1 MPQAITVL
9 EELQSFLLIEGSKD
23 RQSIFSQYGDTS
35 VGLYIGDK
43 VVPSSVANVVIEALV
58 KRLRESGMP
67 RRLGVQLC
75 GDGRN
80 SDYTSGI
87 MIDTKPGPASLI
99 NAQVA
104 VSGWSNAT
112 CIDGFQHS
120 SNFGSFLIETI
131 KKDTA
136 VSRPSNSTAPK
147 LSKRAECRTIQDKS
161 GDGCGDLA
169 ERCGIKAADF
179 TKYNSQTKNLCS
191 TLIDGQHV
199 CCSSGD
205 LPDFR
210 PKPKPDGSCATYTVE
225 SGDFCNKIAAENSLK
240 VEDIESFNKN
250 TWGWSGCKL
259 LFDKAVICLSKGD
272 PPMPNSIA
280 NAECGPQKPGT
291 KKPENGKDLA
301 DLNPCPL
308 NACCNIW
315 GQCGVTADFCKN
327 TTLGAPGTAK
337 PGTNGCI
344 SNCGTDIVNNKS
356 PPSSFMSVGYFEAWN
371 QDRPCLWM
379 DVSELKKR
387 SELTHVHFSFARL
400 TDSFEVDVSHVSYQ
414 FNKFKKLKGPKRI
427 LAFGGWVDST
437 HPTKYHILR
446 NAVKMENRLQVAK
459 NIVAFIK
466 KHDLDGVDIDWE
478 YPGAPDIPDIPK
490 ADEEDGKNYLGL
502 LTLLKGQLGGLS
514 LSIAA
519 PASFW
524 YLKPYPINNIAKVVD
539 YIIYMT
545 YDLHGQWDYDN
556 KWASPGCPKGN
567 YLRSHVNLTET
578 MGALAMITKAGV
590 PSTKVIVGVTSYGR
604 SFKMAKKGCVGPR
617 YTFLGSSTESLA
629 RKGVCTGE
637 SGYISNAEIDNIANK
652 QATWWIDES
661 DSDILV
667 YNDTELV
674 AYMSDST
681 KKRRISKYQGLN
693 FGGVTDWAVD
703 LQKFGKLEDSNLIE
717 IIDKDGKCKWK
728 TKDGFSCLDK
738 AVIESDMNPQ
748 DRWNGVSMG
757 ASRKTNARIPGTQDL
772 PATLSSTLSLAYIL
786 LWQTVDKAENDMQSK
801 LDQLVET
808 FAPDVDESSEF
819 NLIADFLGIAVGMFA
834 APFFNKIMKT
844 KDSPTA
850 DIKDLIANTASWGAT
865 LAKDIQNSKRETP
878 KSKVAGKLSE
888 ISDLWTE
895 SIEAFTEKAFR
906 GDNESVDYIGD
917 LIADGKFNNDEVT
930 FDMSDLRK
938 QLRKV
943 FFAVLIPE
951 AWKVGAGYAPAFVM
965 DSGYDCNAVGPLDY
979 EYIAPSTGEEMGYC
993 YQGRRYYLL
1002 APNGRERN
1010 CDPQVPDGTGGN
1022 PTDCKPN
1029 YFTAPQGIENLDP
1042 KNQDAYDWGGITA
1055 QDLVAGVVEGW
1066 KANKEKNGGR
1076 FLDLTKTSN
1085 YDFLLGDNSDE
1096 VNIRFPGFI
1105 QIPYG
1110 GHNGNWNLTAH
1121 GGSKPSPNG
1130 GSNSGSK
1137 CGSSG
1142 SSQTSSNGGS
1152 SSGSSFGSNQGP
1164 NGSIGGGSKDTQPS
1178 ITLPASAEQ
1187 IWQNT
1192 LTPFQSTHQFQ
1203 TLESKFSFRKEDG
1216 QELDCGKAKIT
1227 PDLGDGISAALT
1239 FVPLTILIV
1248 ITLSSWRVNHNSLG
1262 YAHGLNA
1269 SSLWPAVLDVTSYL
1283 RYLQFAFIAASMSI
1297 EYPGFFVPAVSKLS
1311 WASLLYWSGP
1321 FSNGYM
1327 YEGPTGAGHFLVQV
1341 LDDQAGEAMDRDSS
1355 SHTTGGDS
1363 NLVPS
1368 IHMDSLDT
1376 HSTADLLE
1384 YRQAPSREPSTRDF
1398 QPDPSTFY
1406 RPPRSGA
1413 TSPAY
1418 YAPRPAAVLTNPRS
1432 PATDNSSPSTGHFS
1446 IDLALSEV
1454 AFQPGIDYSFRE
1466 SDKFYGIDEER
1477 VFVSSTSIP
1486 DVDTNPGLS
1495 SGMRHDE
1502 TDRSQLKNK
1511 LMAGLTNA
1519 FTKPRPK
1526 AHEKGFQVKRPPRPP

>member
-1 MPQAITVL
+1 MHIHIFIAALLCTVFTIYPAPASGTAAPQLNSCPPLIDEAGVDSSNWTLFTNLDEALACNHKPRLLDFTIHYPLRPSGPGNVLRACTSYQGEILNLTSDKNNSSLSRNTQTKSKLELVWDDTDERVIMPQAITAL
-9 EELQSFLLIEGSKD
+9 KELQSFLLTEGYKD

-43 VVPSSVANVVIEALV
+43 VVPSSTANVVIEALM
-58 KRLRESGMP
+58 KRLGESGIP
-67 RRLGVQLC
+67 KRLGVQLC

-87 MIDTKPGPASLI
+87 IIDTTPGADSLI

-112 CIDGFQHS
+112 CIHGFQHS
-120 SNFGSFLIETI
+120 TNFGSFLV
-131 KKDTA
+131 DTLKEDTT
-136 VSRPSNSTAPK
+136 VSRPSNSSASK
-147 LSKRAECRTIQDKS
+147 LSKRAECKTILVKS

-169 ERCGIKAADF
+169 QRCGIKAADF

-210 PKPKPDGSCATYTVE
+210 PKPRPDGGCATYTVE
-225 SGDFCNKIAAENSLK
+225 SGDFCNKIAAANSLK
-240 VEDIESFNKN
+240 VEDIESFNMK
-250 TWGWSGCKL
+250 TSR
-259 LFDKAVICLSKGD
+259 
-272 PPMPNSIA
+272 
-280 NAECGPQKPGT
+280 PGT
-291 KKPENGKDLA
+291 KKPEKGTDLA

-315 GQCGVTADFCKN
+315 GQCGVTAVFCKN

-379 DVSELKKR
+379 DVSELEKR

-400 TDSFEVDVSHVSYQ
+400 TYSFEVDVSHVSYQ
-414 FNKFKKLKGPKRI
+414 FNKFKKLKGAKRI

-459 NIVAFIK
+459 NIAAFIK

-556 KWASPGCPKGN
+556 KWASPGCPKEN
-567 YLRSHVNLTET
+567 CLRSHVNLTET

-590 PSTKVIVGVTSYGR
+590 PSTKVIVGITSYGR
-604 SFKMAKKGCVGPR
+604 SFKMAKKGCVGPMC
-617 YTFLGSSTESLA
+617 TFLGSSTESLA

-637 SGYISNAEIDNIANK
+637 SGYISNEEIENIANK

-667 YNDTELV
+667 YNDTEWV

-703 LQKFGKLEDSNLIE
+703 LQKFGKLENSNLIE
-717 IIDKDGKCKWK
+717 IIDKDGVNGCEQEDKCE
-728 TKDGFSCLDK
+728 D
-738 AVIESDMNPQ
+738 
-748 DRWNGVSMG
+748 
-757 ASRKTNARIPGTQDL
+757 TQDSG
-772 PATLSSTLSLAYIL
+772 PAGYFIL
-786 LWQTVDKAENDMQSK
+786 NSFTSIHTTFKSLWQTVDKVENGMQSK

-819 NLIADFLGIAVGMFA
+819 NLIADFLGIAVGMFT
-834 APFFNKIMKT
+834 APFFNKIMQT
-844 KDSPTA
+844 KDSPTV

-865 LAKDIQNSKRETP
+865 VAKDIQNSKRETP

-906 GDNESVDYIGD
+906 GDDESVDYIGE

-938 QLRKV
+938 QLRKF

-1002 APNGRERN
+1002 ALNGRERN
-1010 CDPQVPDGTGGN
+1010 CDPQVPGGTGGN

-1029 YFTAPQGIENLDP
+1029 YFTALQGIDNLDA
-1042 KNQDAYDWGGITA
+1042 KNQGAYDWGGITA
-1055 QDLVAGVVEGW
+1055 QDLVAGAVEGW
-1066 KANKEKNGGR
+1066 KANKEKNGGGC
-1076 FLDLTKTSN
+1076 LDLTKTSN
-1085 YDFLLGDNSDE
+1085 YDFLLED
-1096 VNIRFPGFI
+1096 
-1105 QIPYG
+1105 
-1110 GHNGNWNLTAH
+1110 
-1121 GGSKPSPNG
+1121 
-1130 GSNSGSK
+1130 
-1137 CGSSG
+1137 
-1142 SSQTSSNGGS
+1142 
-1152 SSGSSFGSNQGP
+1152 NQGETLGLSLV
-1164 NGSIGGGSKDTQPS
+1164 N
-1178 ITLPASAEQ
+1178 LPA
-1187 IWQNT
+1187 T
-1192 LTPFQSTHQFQ
+1192 M
-1203 TLESKFSFRKEDG
+1203 
-1216 QELDCGKAKIT
+1216 
-1227 PDLGDGISAALT
+1227 GI
-1239 FVPLTILIV
+1239 
-1248 ITLSSWRVNHNSLG
+1248 
-1262 YAHGLNA
+1262 
-1269 SSLWPAVLDVTSYL
+1269 
-1283 RYLQFAFIAASMSI
+1283 
-1297 EYPGFFVPAVSKLS
+1297 
-1311 WASLLYWSGP
+1311 
-1321 FSNGYM
+1321 
-1327 YEGPTGAGHFLVQV
+1327 
-1341 LDDQAGEAMDRDSS
+1341 
-1355 SHTTGGDS
+1355 
-1363 NLVPS
+1363 
-1368 IHMDSLDT
+1368 
-1376 HSTADLLE
+1376 
-1384 YRQAPSREPSTRDF
+1384 EP
-1398 QPDPSTFY
+1398 
-1406 RPPRSGA
+1406 
-1413 TSPAY
+1413 
-1418 YAPRPAAVLTNPRS
+1418 
-1432 PATDNSSPSTGHFS
+1432 
-1446 IDLALSEV
+1446 
-1454 AFQPGIDYSFRE
+1454 
-1466 SDKFYGIDEER
+1466 
-1477 VFVSSTSIP
+1477 
-1486 DVDTNPGLS
+1486 
-1495 SGMRHDE
+1495 
-1502 TDRSQLKNK
+1502 
-1511 LMAGLTNA
+1511 
-1519 FTKPRPK
+1519 
-1526 AHEKGFQVKRPPRPP
+1526 

>member
-1 MPQAITVL
+1 MPQAITAL
-9 EELQSFLLIEGSKD
+9 KELQSFLLTEGSKD

-131 KKDTA
+131 KGDTA
-136 VSRPSNSTAPK
+136 VSRPSNSTSPK
-147 LSKRAECRTIQDKS
+147 LAKRAECKTIQVKS

-169 ERCGIKAADF
+169 QRCGIKAADF

-225 SGDFCNKIAAENSLK
+225 SGDFCNKIAAANSLK

-272 PPMPNSIA
+272 PPMPNPIA

-356 PPSSFMSVGYFEAWN
+356 PPSSFII
-371 QDRPCLWM
+371 DI
-379 DVSELKKR
+379 
-387 SELTHVHFSFARL
+387 
-400 TDSFEVDVSHVSYQ
+400 SHVSYQ

-459 NIVAFIK
+459 NIAAFVK

-567 YLRSHVNLTET
+567 CLRSHVNLTET

-604 SFKMAKKGCVGPR
+604 SFKMAKKGCVGP
-617 YTFLGSSTESLA
+617 
-629 RKGVCTGE
+629 
-637 SGYISNAEIDNIANK
+637 I
-652 QATWWIDES
+652 

-667 YNDTELV
+667 YNDTEWV

-748 DRWNGVSMG
+748 DRWNGVRAPCAWRDM
-757 ASRKTNARIPGTQDL
+757 ASSWVDKRSSQNINVTGKENANKFSRHVSDL
-772 PATLSSTLSLAYIL
+772 ADGYEKFDCASFSVGVNGCEQEDKCEDTRDSGPAGYFIL
-786 LWQTVDKAENDMQSK
+786 NSFTSIHTTFKSLWQTVDKVENGMQSK

-906 GDNESVDYIGD
+906 GDDESVDYIGD

-1010 CDPQVPDGTGGN
+1010 CDPQVPGGTGGN

-1029 YFTAPQGIENLDP
+1029 YFTAPQGIENLGP
-1042 KNQDAYDWGGITA
+1042 KNQDTYDWGGIKA
-1055 QDLVAGVVEGW
+1055 QDLVAGAVEGW
-1066 KANKEKNGGR
+1066 KANKEKNGGG

-1085 YDFLLGDNSDE
+1085 YDFLLDGNSDE
-1096 VNIRFPGFI
+1096 VNIRLPGFI

-1110 GHNGNWNLTAH
+1110 GHNGNWNSTAH

-1142 SSQTSSNGGS
+1142 GSQTSSYGGS
-1152 SSGSSFGSNQGP
+1152 SSGSSFGSNRGP
-1164 NGSIGGGSKDTQPS
+1164 NGSNGSGSKNTQPS
-1178 ITLPASAEQ
+1178 IVPVISGAAEQ

-1203 TLESKFSFRKEDG
+1203 TLESTFRFRQADG
-1216 QELDCGKAKIT
+1216 QELDCGRAKIT
-1227 PDLGDGISAALT
+1227 PDLGDSISAVLT
-1239 FVPLTILIV
+1239 FVPLAILIV
-1248 ITLSSWRVNHNSLG
+1248 VTLSSWRVNQSSLT

-1269 SSLWPAVLDVTSYL
+1269 SSLWSVVLDVTSYL
-1283 RYLQFAFIAASMSI
+1283 RYLQFAFIAALMSI

-1341 LDDQAGEAMDRDSS
+1341 LDDQAGEAIDRDSS

-1384 YRQAPSREPSTRDF
+1384 YRQAPSRETSTRDF

-1413 TSPAY
+1413 TSSAY
-1418 YAPRPAAVLTNPRS
+1418 HAPRPAAVLTNPRS
-1432 PATDNSSPSTGHFS
+1432 PSTDNSSPSIGHFS

-1466 SDKFYGIDEER
+1466 SDRFYGIDEER

-1486 DVDTNPGLS
+1486 NVDTNPGPS

>member
-1 MPQAITVL
+1 MHIPIFIDVLLCTVFTIYPALASGTAAPQLNSCPPLIDEAGVDSSNWTLFTSLDEALACNHKPRLLDFTIHYPLQPSGPGNVLRACTSYQGEILDLTSDKNTSSLARNTKTKSKLELVWDDADERVIVPQGITAL
-9 EELQSFLLIEGSKD
+9 KELQSFLLTEGYKD

-43 VVPSSVANVVIEALV
+43 VVPSSIANVVIEALV
-58 KRLRESGMP
+58 MRLGESGMP
-67 RRLGVQLC
+67 KRLGVQLC

-87 MIDTKPGPASLI
+87 MIDTTPGAASLI

-104 VSGWSNAT
+104 VSAWSNAT
-112 CIDGFQHS
+112 CIDGLQHS
-120 SNFGSFLIETI
+120 TNFGSFLVDTF
-131 KKDTA
+131 KDDTA
-136 VSRPSNSTAPK
+136 VSRASNSSASK
-147 LSKRAECRTIQDKS
+147 LSKRAECKTIQVKS

-169 ERCGIKAADF
+169 QRCGIKSADF

-199 CCSSGD
+199 CCTSGD

-210 PKPKPDGSCATYTVE
+210 PKPRPDGGCATYTVE
-225 SGDFCNKIAAENSLK
+225 SGDFCSKIAAANSLK

-250 TWGWSGCKL
+250 TWGWSGCNL

-272 PPMPNSIA
+272 PPMPNPIA

-291 KKPENGKDLA
+291 KKPEKGTDLA

-315 GQCGVTADFCKN
+315 GQCGITADFCKN

-379 DVSELKKR
+379 DVSELEKR

-414 FNKFKKLKGPKRI
+414 FNKFKKLRGPKRI

-459 NIVAFIK
+459 NIAAFIK

-567 YLRSHVNLTET
+567 CLRSHVNLTET
-578 MGALAMITKAGV
+578 MGALSMITKAGV
-590 PSTKVIVGVTSYGR
+590 PSTKVIVGITSYGR
-604 SFKMAKKGCVGPR
+604 SFKMEKKGCIGPMC
-617 YTFLGSSTESLA
+617 TFLGSSTESLA

-637 SGYISNAEIDNIANK
+637 SGYISNAEIENIANK

-667 YNDTELV
+667 YNDTEWV

-681 KKRRISKYQGLN
+681 KRRRISKYQGLN

-703 LQKFGKLEDSNLIE
+703 LQKFGKLENSNLIE

-738 AVIESDMNPQ
+738 PVREPGMSPKTRWDAMRAPCAWRDLASSRVDKRSSEGLNVTGKGNANKFSRHVSDLADGYENFDCASFSVGVNGCDQEDKCQ
-748 DRWNGVSMG
+748 DTEDSGPAGYFILNSF
-757 ASRKTNARIPGTQDL
+757 ASIHTTFK
-772 PATLSSTLSLAYIL
+772 S
-786 LWQTVDKAENDMQSK
+786 LWQTVDKVENSMQSK

-834 APFFNKIMKT
+834 APFFGKIMQT
-844 KDSPTA
+844 KDSHTV

-865 LAKDIQNSKRETP
+865 VAKDIQNSKRETP

-906 GDNESVDYIGD
+906 GDDESVDLIGD
-917 LIADGKFNNDEVT
+917 LIANGKLNNDELT

-951 AWKVGAGYAPAFVM
+951 AWKAGAGYAPAFVM

-1010 CDPQVPDGTGGN
+1010 CDPQVPGGTGGN

-1042 KNQDAYDWGGITA
+1042 KNQGAYDWGGITA
-1055 QDLVAGVVEGW
+1055 QDLVAGAVEGW
-1066 KANKEKNGGR
+1066 KANKEKNGGG

-1085 YDFLLGDNSDE
+1085 YDFLLGDNPSE
-1096 VNIRFPGFI
+1096 VSIRLPGFI
-1105 QIPYG
+1105 QIPVCSPERARG
-1110 GHNGNWNLTAH
+1110 GWKSFDSL
-1121 GGSKPSPNG
+1121 S
-1130 GSNSGSK
+1130 
-1137 CGSSG
+1137 
-1142 SSQTSSNGGS
+1142 SSQKQKV
-1152 SSGSSFGSNQGP
+1152 FEQ
-1164 NGSIGGGSKDTQPS
+1164 
-1178 ITLPASAEQ
+1178 LP
-1187 IWQNT
+1187 
-1192 LTPFQSTHQFQ
+1192 
-1203 TLESKFSFRKEDG
+1203 
-1216 QELDCGKAKIT
+1216 
-1227 PDLGDGISAALT
+1227 
-1239 FVPLTILIV
+1239 
-1248 ITLSSWRVNHNSLG
+1248 
-1262 YAHGLNA
+1262 Y
-1269 SSLWPAVLDVTSYL
+1269 
-1283 RYLQFAFIAASMSI
+1283 
-1297 EYPGFFVPAVSKLS
+1297 YPC
-1311 WASLLYWSGP
+1311 
-1321 FSNGYM
+1321 
-1327 YEGPTGAGHFLVQV
+1327 
-1341 LDDQAGEAMDRDSS
+1341 
-1355 SHTTGGDS
+1355 
-1363 NLVPS
+1363 
-1368 IHMDSLDT
+1368 
-1376 HSTADLLE
+1376 
-1384 YRQAPSREPSTRDF
+1384 
-1398 QPDPSTFY
+1398 
-1406 RPPRSGA
+1406 
-1413 TSPAY
+1413 
-1418 YAPRPAAVLTNPRS
+1418 
-1432 PATDNSSPSTGHFS
+1432 
-1446 IDLALSEV
+1446 
-1454 AFQPGIDYSFRE
+1454 
-1466 SDKFYGIDEER
+1466 
-1477 VFVSSTSIP
+1477 
-1486 DVDTNPGLS
+1486 
-1495 SGMRHDE
+1495 
-1502 TDRSQLKNK
+1502 
-1511 LMAGLTNA
+1511 
-1519 FTKPRPK
+1519 
-1526 AHEKGFQVKRPPRPP
+1526 